1 MTTFTFILGSIFGIL
16 IYIYVPKIASR
27 FNKKIG
33 KDYEVTFTIMYL
45 THPKETN
52 KKGEYVRMK
61 PISIRVKSVDD
72 EDAVDF
78 ANDIIYDN
86 IKVEIDSVEEC

>member
-1 MTTFTFILGSIFGIL
+1 MTALTFIIGSLFGIL
-16 IYIYVPKIASR
+16 VYIYVPKLVSR
-27 FNKKIG
+27 FSKKIG

-61 PISIRVKSVDD
+61 PISIRVKAVDD

-78 ANDIIYDN
+78 ANEIVHDN